1 MSLYCEGFSNG
12 YSACFIENST
22 VDLRLLLY
30 KILEKDR
37 YYKKYGCEPSAWIYE
52 QPESKLVL
60 YWILYMVRAVDY
72 KSNLILKQ
80 YNLLYLI

>member
-1 MSLYCEGFSNG
+1 MSLYSEGFLNG

-52 QPESKLVL
+52 QPESKTVL
-60 YWILYMVRAVDY
+60 YGMLHMVRAVDY

>member
-1 MSLYCEGFSNG
+1 MSLYSEGFLNG

-37 YYKKYGCEPSAWIYE
+37 YYKKYGCEPSA
-52 QPESKLVL
+52 
-60 YWILYMVRAVDY
+60 
-72 KSNLILKQ
+72 
-80 YNLLYLI
+80 